1 MAIKQSSSH
10 SKSSWLFLAK
20 ELPKLDW
27 RVVNRKTAK
36 PFKIILLGSPVEQEQ
51 LMTMLFSFPHYSAQ
65 FFKDLLPQL
74 PSFDR
79 THSEP
84 YLLHL
89 SDLAELGDVKI
100 QTKDILFILTTDS
113 NQPSHTSQIPVI
125 RWTEPPEAKVI
136 HKILDQFSDHAFAL
150 SFVFPL
156 FRRSMIEREIK
167 QTAIQNTTW
176 VVSTSL
182 PNLVPGPHQ
191 IFTAP
196 FEAASDF
203 VVLTI
208 NEFKLMMALTG
219 LLGQKVQPLKLWMQ
233 ASVVLAMAKTAQVS
247 ATQIISKVPAGGGL
261 VVKGAVSYAFTRAMG
276 EAIVLT
282 WITGRVQSLSFF
294 KNRLKGFMAEGKEMA
309 RRLIKP
315 R

>member
-1 MAIKQSSSH
+1 MVIKRSSSH
-10 SKSSWLFLAK
+10 SNGSWLFLAK

-36 PFKIILLGSPVEQEQ
+36 PFKIILLGSPDEQEQ
-51 LMTMLFSFPHYSAQ
+51 LMAMLYSFPHYSTQ

-79 THSEP
+79 SHSES
-84 YLLHL
+84 YLIHL
-89 SDLAELGDVKI
+89 TDLSELNDVKNHS
-100 QTKDILFILTTDS
+100 KDSLFILTTDS
-113 NQPSHTSQIPVI
+113 NKLLHTSQIPI
-125 RWTEPPEAKVI
+125 FHWSQIPEAKTI
-136 HKILDQFSDHAFAL
+136 HKILDQFSNHAFAL

-167 QTAIQNTTW
+167 QTAMQNTTW

-182 PNLVPGPHQ
+182 PNLIPGPHQ

-261 VVKGAVSYAFTRAMG
+261 IVKGAVSYAFTRAMG

-294 KNRLKGFMAEGKEMA
+294 KNRLQGFMTEGKEMA
-309 RRLIKP
+309 RRLVN
-315 R
+315 RR

>member
-1 MAIKQSSSH
+1 MATKRSSSH
-10 SKSSWLFLAK
+10 SKGSWLFLAK

-27 RVVNRKTAK
+27 RVVNRKTEK
-36 PFKIILLGSPVEQEQ
+36 PFKIVLLGSPDEQEQ

-84 YLLHL
+84 YLIHL
-89 SDLAELGDVKI
+89 SDLTELADVI
-100 QTKDILFILTTDS
+100 NQTKDSLFILTMNS
-113 NQPSHTSQIPVI
+113 NLLVHTSQIPVFN
-125 RWTEPPEAKVI
+125 WQEMPEAKTI
-136 HKILDQFSDHAFAL
+136 HKMLDQFSGHAFAL

-167 QTAIQNTTW
+167 QTAMQNTTW

-182 PNLVPGPHQ
+182 PNLIPGPHQ

-261 VVKGAVSYAFTRAMG
+261 IVKGAVSYAFTRAMG

-294 KNRLKGFMAEGKEMA
+294 KNRLQAFMAEGKA
-309 RRLIKP
+309 IAGRLIKP